1 MTKNEQTLITCD
13 AINELIADAIKRGD
27 SAEATRLNN
36 LFDKIVNIDDFL
48 GNTKKTK
55 INFQRIVAK
64 NSDAENGLLI
74 RAERMTMD
82 Y

>member
-1 MTKNEQTLITCD
+1 MTNNERRLEICD
-13 AINELIADAIKRGD
+13 SINEDIAAAIKSGD
-27 SAEATRLNN
+27 RVEATRLNN
-36 LFDKIVNIDDFL
+36 LLDNLKIEIVPA
-48 GNTKKTK
+48 KKTK

>member
-13 AINELIADAIKRGD
+13 AINELIADAIKSGD
-27 SAEATRLNN
+27 RKEATRLNDLLDN
-36 LFDKIVNIDDFL
+36 FMIEIVPA
-48 GNTKKTK
+48 KKTK
-55 INFQRIVAK
+55 INFQRIVEK